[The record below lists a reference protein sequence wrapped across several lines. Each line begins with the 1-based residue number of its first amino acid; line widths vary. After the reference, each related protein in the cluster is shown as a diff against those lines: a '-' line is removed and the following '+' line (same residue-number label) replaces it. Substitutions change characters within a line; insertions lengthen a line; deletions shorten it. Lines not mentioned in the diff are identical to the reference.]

1 MEIVVQIMT
10 VEDLGNLNLN
20 DFDDFWNINI
30 LRNELSNE
38 SSYYIIAKSENDIL
52 GFAGLNF
59 ILDEAH
65 IANIVVRKDKR
76 RLKIGSKLLENLI
89 EKASTTSSLITLEVN
104 EKNLPAI
111 NLYKKYGFETLGFR
125 KKYYN
130 NQFDAYIM
138 TKYFNKDMK

>member
-1 MEIVVQIMT
+1 MEIITLPMT
-10 VEDLGNLNLN
+10 INDLDNLNLD
-20 DFDDFWNINI
+20 DFDDFWNMNI
-30 LRNELSNE
+30 LRSELSNE
-38 SSYYIIAKSENDIL
+38 NSYYIIAKSEKDIL

-76 RLKIGSKLLENLI
+76 RLKIGSKLLEALI
-89 EKASTTSSLITLEVN
+89 KKASTTSSLITLEVN
-104 EKNLPAI
+104 EKNIPAI
-111 NLYKKYGFETLGFR
+111 SLYKKYGFETLGFR

-138 TKYFNKDMK
+138 TKYFHQSK

>member
-1 MEIVVQIMT
+1 MEIITLPMT
-10 VEDLGNLNLN
+10 INDLDNLNLD
-20 DFDDFWNINI
+20 DFDDFWNMNI
-30 LRNELSNE
+30 LRSELSNE
-38 SSYYIIAKSENDIL
+38 NSYYIIAKSEKDIL

-76 RLKIGSKLLENLI
+76 RLKIGSKLLEALI
-89 EKASTTSSLITLEVN
+89 KKASTTSSLITLEVN
-104 EKNLPAI
+104 EKNIPAI
-111 NLYKKYGFETLGFR
+111 SLYKKYGFETLGFR

-138 TKYFNKDMK
+138 TKYFHQNK